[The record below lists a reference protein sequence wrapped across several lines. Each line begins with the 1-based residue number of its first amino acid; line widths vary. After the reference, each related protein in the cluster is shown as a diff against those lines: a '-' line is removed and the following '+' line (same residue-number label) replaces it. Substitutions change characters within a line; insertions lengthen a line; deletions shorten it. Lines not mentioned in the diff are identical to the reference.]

1 MIKKCLITLALLL
14 SASAT
19 TCLAQSD
26 NGININDNFNKL
38 SINLL
43 DPTMKVTQLAINFN
57 ITASQVDAF
66 NEFLKATDKFKGN
79 NVEVAYEDYKF
90 ILDNIETNDF
100 GYVLMS
106 GKLADYGFFYLS
118 DRANQKTSDPNISRN
133 HVENIETF
141 FYPKNRLPYKEEI
154 YLAEAYSNIM
164 FNAQSKEVMEELLQ
178 NEEILN
184 KYDYANYILALAAYK
199 SNNLQ
204 IAKQYIQVA
213 TTKNPQNLNYKIL
226 EAKILANGMKP
237 QEAMKVVKQLKKE
250 NLTES
255 ELIRRINSIEQ
266 YVLYKC
272 ATKDN
277 VKNYHLGYYYYLEG
291 DFNKSI
297 RTLQNAITKKKKFN
311 AQVNSLLSNVYLTM
325 QEYEKA
331 QSTAQKTLK
340 YNKKDSVANLSL
352 GQVNYLNQN
361 YKKAMKNFK
370 LAAKDDENKNK
381 AEVKI
386 AQTYQSLGNERK
398 SKEMFERVLK
408 NSATEYEAYYS
419 IALIEPYKEL
429 TYLKKALGIN
439 IMYTNAWLALARY
452 EISRDN
458 FSMAEDYLAIAYYL
472 DQNNYRYFYYQ
483 GLIYKSQDDMQT
495 AALYFRKCLK
505 LNPNCI
511 EAKKELYL

>member
-1 MIKKCLITLALLL
+1 MIKKCLITLVALFC
-14 SASAT
+14 AT
-19 TCLAQSD
+19 NISLAQD
-26 NGININDNFNKL
+26 NNININDNFNKF

-43 DPTMKVTQLAINFN
+43 DSSMKVTQLAINFN
-57 ITASQVDAF
+57 ITASQVAAF
-66 NEFLKATDKFKGN
+66 NEFLKATDKFKNN

-90 ILDNIETNDF
+90 ILDNIETSDF
-100 GYVLMS
+100 GYILMS

-133 HVENIETF
+133 HIENIETF

-164 FNAQSKEVMEELLQ
+164 FNAQSKEVMEDLLQ

-184 KYDYANYILALAAYK
+184 KYDYANYILALAAFK

-204 IAKQYIQVA
+204 VARQFIQVA
-213 TTKNPQNLNYKIL
+213 VAKNPQNLNYKIL
-226 EAKILANGMKP
+226 EAKIFANGMRP
-237 QEAMKVVKQLKKE
+237 QEALKVVKQLKKE
-250 NLTES
+250 RLTES
-255 ELIRRINSIEQ
+255 ELIRRVDSIEQ

-277 VKNYHLGYYYYLEG
+277 EKNYHLGYYYYLEG

-297 RTLQNAITKKKKFN
+297 RTLQCALTKKKKYN
-311 AQVNSLLSNVYLTM
+311 AQVNSLLSEVYLSM

-331 QSTAQKTLK
+331 QESAIKTIK
-340 YNKKDSVANLSL
+340 KDKKDSTANLAL
-352 GQVNYLNQN
+352 GQVNYLNKN

-370 LAAKDDENKNK
+370 IASKDEANKTK

-386 AQTYQSLGNERK
+386 AQTYQSTGNERK
-398 SKEMFERVLK
+398 AKEMFEKVLR
-408 NSATEYEAYYS
+408 NSSTEYEAYYN
-419 IALIEPYKEL
+419 IALIEPYKQL
-429 TYLKKALGIN
+429 IYLKKALGIN

-458 FSMAEDYLAIAYYL
+458 FSMAEDYLSIAYYL

-505 LNPNCI
+505 LNPNCV

>member
-1 MIKKCLITLALLL
+1 MIKKCLITLAILL
-14 SASAT
+14 SAST
-19 TCLAQSD
+19 VCLAQSD
-26 NGININDNFNKL
+26 NNININDNFNKF

-43 DPTMKVTQLAINFN
+43 DPSMKVTQLAINFN

-66 NEFLKATDKFKGN
+66 NEFLKATDKFKGT
-79 NVEVAYEDYKF
+79 NVEIAYDDYKF
-90 ILDNIETNDF
+90 ILDNIETSDF
-100 GYVLMS
+100 GYILMS

-133 HVENIETF
+133 HIENIENF

-199 SNNLQ
+199 ANNLQ

-213 TTKNPQNLNYKIL
+213 ITKNPQNLNYKIL

-237 QEAMKVVKQLKKE
+237 QEALKVVKQLKKE
-250 NLTES
+250 RLTES
-255 ELIRRINSIEQ
+255 ELIRRVNSIEQ

-277 VKNYHLGYYYYLEG
+277 VKKYHLGYYYYLEG

-297 RTLQNAITKKKKFN
+297 KTLQSAITKKKSFN
-311 AQVNSLLSNVYLTM
+311 AKVNSLLSQEYLSM

-331 QSTAQKTLK
+331 QDLALKTI
-340 YNKKDSVANLSL
+340 KKEKEDSAANLAL
-352 GQVNYLNQN
+352 GQINYLNKN

-370 LAAKDDENKNK
+370 IAAKNSENTSK

-398 SKEMFERVLK
+398 AKEMFEKVLK

-419 IALIEPYKEL
+419 IAVIEPYKEL

-439 IMYTNAWLALARY
+439 IMYANAWLALARY

-472 DQNNYRYFYYQ
+472 DQNDFRYFYYQ

-505 LNPNCI
+505 LNPNCV

>member
-1 MIKKCLITLALLL
+1 MIKKCLITLVILL
-14 SASAT
+14 SFSAT
-19 TCLAQSD
+19 CFAQGNND
-26 NGININDNFNKL
+26 ININDNFNKL

-43 DPTMKVTQLAINFN
+43 DSTMKVTQLAINFN

-66 NEFLKATDKFKGN
+66 NEFLKATEKFKGT

-90 ILDNIETNDF
+90 ILDNIETSDF
-100 GYVLMS
+100 GYILMS

-118 DRANQKTSDPNISRN
+118 DRANKKTSDPNISRN
-133 HVENIETF
+133 HIENIETF

-164 FNAQSKEVMEELLQ
+164 FNAQSKEVMEDLLQ

-199 SNNLQ
+199 ANNLQ

-213 TTKNPQNLNYKIL
+213 ITKNPQNLNYKIL
-226 EAKILANGMKP
+226 EAKILSNGMKP
-237 QEAMKVVKQLKKE
+237 QEALKVVKQLKKE
-250 NLTES
+250 RLTES
-255 ELIRRINSIEQ
+255 ELIRRVDSIEQ

-291 DFNKSI
+291 DFIKSI
-297 RTLQNAITKKKKFN
+297 KTLQSAITKKKKFN
-311 AQVNSLLSNVYLTM
+311 AKVNSLLSKEYLAM

-331 QSTAQKTLK
+331 QNAAEKTLK
-340 YNKKDSVANLSL
+340 YDKNDSTANLTL
-352 GQVNYLNQN
+352 GQVNYLKKD

-370 LAAKDDENKNK
+370 VAEKDSANQNK

-386 AQTYQSLGNERK
+386 AQTYQSLNNERK
-398 SKEMFERVLK
+398 AKEMFENVLK
-408 NSATEYEAYYS
+408 NSSTEYEAYYS

-429 TYLKKALGIN
+429 TYLKKALGVN

-472 DQNNYRYFYYQ
+472 NQNDFRYFYYQ

>member
-1 MIKKCLITLALLL
+1 LKTLKP
-14 SASAT
+14 S
-19 TCLAQSD
+19 
-26 NGININDNFNKL
+26 
-38 SINLL
+38 SI
-43 DPTMKVTQLAINFN
+43 P
-57 ITASQVDAF
+57 
-66 NEFLKATDKFKGN
+66 
-79 NVEVAYEDYKF
+79 
-90 ILDNIETNDF
+90 
-100 GYVLMS
+100 
-106 GKLADYGFFYLS
+106 
-118 DRANQKTSDPNISRN
+118 
-133 HVENIETF
+133 
-141 FYPKNRLPYKEEI
+141 NRLPYKEEI

-199 SNNLQ
+199 ANNLQ

-213 TTKNPQNLNYKIL
+213 ITKNPQNLNYKIL

-237 QEAMKVVKQLKKE
+237 QEALKVVKQLKKE
-250 NLTES
+250 RLTES
-255 ELIRRINSIEQ
+255 ELIRRVDSIEQ

-297 RTLQNAITKKKKFN
+297 KTLQSAITKKKSFN
-311 AQVNSLLSNVYLTM
+311 AKVNSLLSQEYLSM

-331 QSTAQKTLK
+331 QDLALKTIK
-340 YNKKDSVANLSL
+340 REKEDSAANLAL
-352 GQVNYLNQN
+352 GQINYLNKN

-370 LAAKDDENKNK
+370 IAAKDSENATK

-398 SKEMFERVLK
+398 AKEMFEKVLK
-408 NSATEYEAYYS
+408 DSATEYEAYYS

-472 DQNNYRYFYYQ
+472 DQNDFRYFYYQ

-495 AALYFRKCLK
+495 AALYFRKCFYR
-505 LNPNCI
+505 C
-511 EAKKELYL
+511 